1 MLLKDFTRALKNKK
15 EYVHNACMYAISDI
29 NGEQI
34 VGTFYEKDFQKT
46 NEKDFRVE
54 KVIKSE
60 GNKLDLKWKDHIS
73 SFDSSIDKENIVQMS
88 EYFAKPNSFR
98 GKLKVVLSLSNYATK
113 ADLKNATGV
122 DTSNFAKKT
131 D

>member
-1 MLLKDFTRALKNKK
+1 MLKDFTRALKNKK
-15 EYVHNACMYAISDI
+15 EYVDNACMYVISDI

-34 VGTFYEKDFQKT
+34 VGTFYERDFQKT
-46 NEKDFRVE
+46 NEKDFRVG

-73 SFDSSIDKENIVQMS
+73 SFDSRIDKENIVQMS
-88 EYFAKPNSFR
+88 EYFAKPNSFG
-98 GKLKVVLSLSNYATK
+98 GKLEVVLGLSNYATK

>member
-15 EYVHNACMYAISDI
+15 EYVDNACMYVISDI

-60 GNKLDLKWKDHIS
+60 DNKLDLKWKDHIS

-88 EYFAKPNSFR
+88 EYFAKPNSFG

>member
-1 MLLKDFTRALKNKK
+1 MLKDFTRALKNKK
-15 EYVHNACMYAISDI
+15 EYVDNACMYVISDI

-34 VGTFYEKDFQKT
+34 VGTFYERDFQKT
-46 NEKDFRVE
+46 NEKDFRVG

-88 EYFAKPNSFR
+88 EYFAKPNSFG
-98 GKLKVVLSLSNYATK
+98 GKLEVVLGLSNYATK

>member
-15 EYVHNACMYAISDI
+15 EYVDNACMYAISDI